1 MFLFALSCTGAL
13 VSAASALHFSHQF
26 ARQRQQ
32 IQWRVHVNG
41 IRGKSTV
48 TRYVSAVFRASGYQ
62 THGKTTGT
70 AARVL
75 LPNGMDYDFGRKGYA
90 NVNEQVNILKQ
101 FIQQGAEAVVMECMA
116 VNPVYAEWLETK
128 VMQAHIGII
137 TNVRLDHTDYMG
149 ETLPEIAESLAV
161 TIPTNGL
168 FITSETNPEL
178 LTILANKAAEKGS
191 QMLTAHANMVQP
203 EDMQG
208 FDHFA
213 IEENVAIALQ
223 VANFLKVPRSAALA
237 AIQSAPP
244 DPGAFSIQRVEQ
256 GTCQIDWANLFA
268 VNDRESFIF
277 ICQRLFDQYP
287 DHRKVVIL
295 NNRHDRPT
303 RVELFARIAQELA
316 FDRVVTF
323 GDYEEGVNTALADAE
338 DVSAGTDTD
347 MDYIVNLGNSTP
359 HRNANA
365 LELLSRI
372 TTGMENQ
379 RILLVGTVN
388 IHTPQA
394 ETLLHFFRECARPE
408 RHPQQTIQSSE
419 PRPQMLQLPAIAV

>member
-13 VSAASALHFSHQF
+13 ISAASALHFSHQF
-26 ARQRQQ
+26 ARQRQT

-48 TRYVSAVFRASGYQ
+48 TRYISAIFRAAGYQ

-70 AARVL
+70 AARIV

-90 NVNEQVNILKQ
+90 NINEQVKILKQ

-116 VNPVYAEWLETK
+116 VNPVYAEWLEQK
-128 VMQAHIGII
+128 VMQAHIGVI

-149 ETLPEIAESLAV
+149 ETLPEIAESLSV
-161 TIPTNGL
+161 TTPTNGL

-178 LTILANKAAEKGS
+178 LAILANKAAEKGS
-191 QMLTAHANMVQP
+191 QMLTAHSHMVQP

-223 VANFLKVPRSAALA
+223 VANFLKVPRSIALE
-237 AIQSAPP
+237 AIQTAPP
-244 DPGAFSIQRVEQ
+244 DPGAFSMQRVNHKTKPHKQ
-256 GTCQIDWANLFA
+256 TQIDWANLFA

-287 DHRKVVIL
+287 NHRKVVIL

-303 RVELFARIAQELA
+303 RVELFAQIAEELG

-323 GDYEEGVNTALADAE
+323 GDYEDGVNAVLVDADPE
-338 DVSAGTDTD
+338 
-347 MDYIVNLGNSTP
+347 IVNLGNATP
-359 HRNANA
+359 YRNADA
-365 LELLSRI
+365 LELLHHI
-372 TTGMENQ
+372 TCDIDDQ
-379 RILLVGTVN
+379 PILLVGTVN
-388 IHTPQA
+388 IHTTQA
-394 ETLLHFFRECARPE
+394 ETLLHFFEEEAQRSPLQWQAYQR
-408 RHPQQTIQSSE
+408 SE
-419 PRPQMLQLPAIAV
+419 PQTHLQLQAVGT

>member
-1 MFLFALSCTGAL
+1 MLLFALSCTGAII
-13 VSAASALHFSHQF
+13 SAASALHFSNQF
-26 ARQRQQ
+26 VRQRQN

-48 TRYVSAVFRASGYQ
+48 TRYVSAIFRAAGYQ

-70 AARVL
+70 AARIL
-75 LPNGMDYDFGRKGYA
+75 LPNGMDHDFGRKGYA
-90 NVNEQVNILKQ
+90 NINEQVKILKQ

-116 VNPVYAEWLETK
+116 VNPVYAEWLEQK

-149 ETLPEIAESLAV
+149 ETLPEIAESLSV

-223 VANFLKVPRSAALA
+223 VANFLKVPRSVALDA
-237 AIQSAPP
+237 MQTAPA
-244 DPGAFSIQRVEQ
+244 DPGAFSMQRVEHEQ
-256 GTCQIDWANLFA
+256 KPIDWANLFA

-277 ICQRLFDQYP
+277 ICQRLFEQYP
-287 DHRKVVIL
+287 NHRKVVIL

-303 RVELFARIAQELA
+303 RVDLFAHIAQELE
-316 FDRVVTF
+316 FDRIVTF
-323 GDYEEGVNTALADAE
+323 GDYEDGVNAALANTDDAAK
-338 DVSAGTDTD
+338 DAN
-347 MDYIVNLGNSTP
+347 YIVNLGNSTP
-359 HRNANA
+359 YKNADA
-365 LELLSRI
+365 PELLNHI
-372 TTGMENQ
+372 TRGIDGQ
-379 RILLVGTVN
+379 PILLVGAAN

-394 ETLLHFFRECARPE
+394 ATLLHFVEEEA
-408 RHPQQTIQSSE
+408 QQTVHQWQTVQDLDPQTSLLRLQSVG
-419 PRPQMLQLPAIAV
+419 A